1 VRTLGGRHA
10 IPSALA
16 ALFLLGLVLTSR
28 QHFLLF
34 HTLAELISIA
44 IAGSIFVLAWNTRRF
59 TNDSFLL
66 VLGVAYLAVGAI
78 DLVHALSYKGMGV
91 FVGFDAD
98 LPTQLWIAG
107 RYLQS
112 VSMLLACAALRH
124 RVRSGVVV
132 LGYAAATGLLLALIF
147 RGAFPEC
154 FIEGRGLTQFKVVSE
169 YVICVVLL
177 CGIVCMLRKG
187 PLLDATVRRYVIA
200 AIAFT
205 IASELAF
212 TLYVDVYG
220 MQNLVGHLLKLV
232 AFYLIYKA
240 IIEGGV
246 RRPYSLLFRDL
257 KQSEED
263 LRRERDF
270 ASGILH
276 TAGALIFVS
285 DREGRIVQFN
295 RACEEL
301 TGYREEEV
309 RGQHYWDLVS
319 APEDLESRKRF
330 FQERKAGEVRGD
342 RDIRDY
348 ETVWVT
354 RDGRRRDLIWSVSIH
369 PDEEGQPD
377 YGIAVGIDITERKQ
391 AERELRQLLDEREL
405 LLEEVHHRVKNNLQI
420 VAGLLDLS
428 RRQTD
433 SEEAQQ
439 ALGDAHSKVHAM
451 GLIHE
456 GIHRATRL
464 DRVDLARYLRRLTSY
479 LANAY
484 GPEDRHITVAVEASE
499 AYLPLTQAVPCGLII
514 NELVT
519 NAFQHA
525 FAGRDRGEIRV
536 QVTTAEDGAVTLVVR
551 DDGIGMP
558 APSSGSDWSTLGV
571 QLVRGLASQLEGTV
585 EFATN
590 GGTQVTLRFQREE
603 PAGRLPTQG
612 DEAE

>member
-1 VRTLGGRHA
+1 VRVLARRHA
-10 IPSALA
+10 VSIALA
-16 ALFLLGLVLTSR
+16 ALFLLGLALASR

-34 HTLAELISIA
+34 HTLAEFISIV

-59 TNDSFLL
+59 TDDSFLL

-78 DLVHALSYKGMGV
+78 DLVHALAYKGMGI
-91 FVGFDAD
+91 FVGYDAD

-132 LGYAAATGLLLALIF
+132 FGYAAATGLLLALIF

-169 YVICVVLL
+169 YVICVLFV
-177 CGIVCMLRKG
+177 CGIICLLRKG
-187 PLLDATVRRYVIA
+187 ALLDATVLRYVIA
-200 AIAFT
+200 SIAFT

-220 MQNLVGHLLKLV
+220 VTNLAGHLLKLV

-240 IIEGGV
+240 IIKGGLA
-246 RRPYSLLFRDL
+246 RPYSLLFRDL

-270 ASGILH
+270 VSAILA
-276 TAGALIFVS
+276 TAGALILVV
-285 DREGRIVQFN
+285 DGEGRVVEFN
-295 RACEEL
+295 QACQRL
-301 TGYREEEV
+301 TGYSSEEA
-309 RGQHYWDLVS
+309 RGRFYWDLVRE
-319 APEDLESRKRF
+319 PESVDARKQLVREIVAGRQLE
-330 FQERKAGEVRGD
+330 GH
-342 RDIRDY
+342 
-348 ETVWVT
+348 ETEWVT
-354 RDGRRRDLIWSVSIH
+354 RDRSRRTIAWSTGALR
-369 PDEEGQPD
+369 DEEGEVE
-377 YGIAVGIDITERKQ
+377 YVVSCGIDITERKQ

-464 DRVDLARYLRRLTSY
+464 DRVDLAWYLRRLTSY
-479 LANAY
+479 LADAY
-484 GPEDRHITVAVEASE
+484 GPEDRHVTVAVEGSE

-519 NAFQHA
+519 NAFRHA

-551 DDGIGMP
+551 DDGIGMRAP
-558 APSSGSDWSTLGV
+558 PSSSDWSTLGV

-603 PAGRLPTQG
+603 PARRLPTQG